1 MGAGAGTADELE
13 AWVSTAWE
21 TCLRPRRGGL
31 SQDEA
36 QGGMAGRRA
45 ELGRG
50 KSGTRAEAS
59 AGPGKGCRALLRSS
73 GEGLLGGSV
82 VKNLSACR
90 YWRFGVDPEPAR
102 SHTLRSN

>member
-21 TCLRPRRGGL
+21 TSLRPRRGGL

-36 QGGMAGRRA
+36 QGGMAGQQA

-50 KSGTRAEAS
+50 KSDQG
-59 AGPGKGCRALLRSS
+59 
-73 GEGLLGGSV
+73 
-82 VKNLSACR
+82 
-90 YWRFGVDPEPAR
+90 
-102 SHTLRSN
+102 